1 MIFLVRYIPCDP
13 VCVLSL
19 LTCRLRTGPESASA
33 DSGVILLT
41 SRSRESAAANCA
53 ALGEQLWAPE
63 LKTASIQ
70 PNLDYLAYENKYPAD
85 QQYWIAPNTAGPRA
99 INGKG
104 QVLAVSPHLHLPVL
118 CTQSA
123 PFSNSSYQDTSPE
136 WQVTVHS
143 NNEYITG

>member
-1 MIFLVRYIPCDP
+1 MIFLVRYVPYLP
-13 VCVLSL
+13 LSL
-19 LTCRLRTGPESASA
+19 LTSLLQTGPESASA

-41 SRSRESAAANCA
+41 SRSRESAAADCT
-53 ALGEQLWAPE
+53 ALSEQLWAPE

-70 PNLDYLAYENKYPAD
+70 PNLDYLAYENEYPVD
-85 QQYWIAPNTAGPRA
+85 QQYWIAPSAAGPRA

-104 QVLAVSPHLHLPVL
+104 QVTAVSPHLHLPVL
-118 CTQSA
+118 CTQTA

-143 NNEYITG
+143 NNEYITGYVV